1 MPWSTFLARK
11 FNFPLN
17 GRASLKTSLKQCSP
31 REKDC
36 TTCIAHAAPLLA
48 RTKSQSSIY
57 LISYNPRKKK
67 KTQHQPMRIEGPH
80 IFNKLNWSKLKNYI
94 ALKNYKVKNSFNFKR
109 FHHPIYWIKAHIQ
122 ILQHILGESL
132 SPITHIKKGDVGRKI
147 WDSTP
152 KKEKNKF
159 WRLLKK
165 SL

>member
-17 GRASLKTSLKQCSP
+17 GLASLKTSLKQCSP

-36 TTCIAHAAPLLA
+36 TTCIVHAAPLLA

-57 LISYNPRKKK
+57 LISYNPRKNKNP
-67 KTQHQPMRIEGPH
+67 TSTNEDRRSPYIY
-80 IFNKLNWSKLKNYI
+80 KLNWSKLKNYI

-109 FHHPIYWIKAHIQ
+109 FHHPIHWIKAHIQ
-122 ILQHILGESL
+122 ISQHILGEPL

-147 WDSTP
+147 WDSAP